1 MTFQIKRVYEPA
13 SPQDGTRVL
22 VDRLWPRGVTKAK
35 AHLTIW
41 MKDIAPSP
49 ELRVWFDHQTERFAE
64 FSRRYKAELTG
75 NSGLAELRKLG
86 KGQLVTLV
94 YAAHDPKINHAL
106 VLQSVLRARSS
117 QTTTK
122 PKPRQSNV

>member
-41 MKDIAPSP
+41 MKDIAPSS

-64 FSRRYKAELTG
+64 FGRRYKAELTG
-75 NSGLAELRKLG
+75 NSALAELRKLG
-86 KGQLVTLV
+86 EGQLVTLV

-117 QTTTK
+117 QATTK
-122 PKPRQSNV
+122 PKPRRSNG